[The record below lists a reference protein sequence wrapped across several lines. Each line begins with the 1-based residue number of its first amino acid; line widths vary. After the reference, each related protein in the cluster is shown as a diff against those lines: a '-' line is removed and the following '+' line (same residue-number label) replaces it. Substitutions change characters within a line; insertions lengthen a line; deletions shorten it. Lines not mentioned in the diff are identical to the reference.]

1 MKSLKLKKWTKNL
14 LLGINLLLLAFFGS
28 LADFELNLQLIIIL
42 LILLGLFAGDVII
55 LLIDNERKWNK
66 LFK

>member
-1 MKSLKLKKWTKNL
+1 MKSLKLKKWIKNL
-14 LLGINLLLLAFFGS
+14 LLGVNLLLLAFFGG
-28 LADFELNLQLIIIL
+28 LTGFELNLQSIIIL
-42 LILLGLFAGDVII
+42 LILLGLFASSGII